1 LSEIRLVGTAHVSAQ
16 SVEDVR
22 KAIEE
27 FHPDIVTVELD
38 LARFEA
44 LRKVAKDPSV
54 DDVLE
59 VRNFN
64 LLLIR

>member
-16 SVEDVR
+16 SVEDVK
-22 KAIEE
+22 KAIDEW
-27 FHPDIVTVELD
+27 HPDMIAVELD

-44 LRKVAKDPSV
+44 LRKVGKDPIV

-59 VRNFN
+59 VKNFN
-64 LLLIR
+64 QLL